1 MIKTYNAVF
10 NQAKNKGVYG
20 ISLVEDPAME
30 GNFIALSKETKVEFK
45 TVDEEQRILIG
56 LVLEPN
62 KPIYRNQDGEE
73 FNIIFSEDT
82 VKELSHNFF
91 KQGFQTN
98 SSIEHTSAIEG
109 VSFVESWIVEDS
121 KIDKSANFG
130 FSYPKGSW
138 LATMKVDSEEIW
150 EDYVKSGKVLG
161 FSVDAFVELE
171 EIKLNKHSNMDKT
184 ILEAIKDIPNAIKL
198 ALTPKET
205 KVELGSVKSA
215 DGQMEFFYDGETPE
229 PGMAVWML
237 GEDGET
243 RIPVPVGSHELEGG
257 GVLVISEE
265 GIIGAVE
272 AKADENQ
279 EVLTDTPAVAAPQ
292 ATAADVAAE
301 IKSVLI
307 KYTEDAKVERLE
319 FEKKLD
325 EKLEEMNGKLVKF
338 SKEPAAEP
346 IKSAPTQR
354 KAKGLTEFLNN
365 NL

>member
-1 MIKTYNAVF
+1 MIKTFNAVF
-10 NQAKNKGVYG
+10 NEAKNKGVYG

-30 GNFIALSKETKVEFK
+30 GNFIALSKDVKVEFK
-45 TVDEEQRILIG
+45 TVDEEQRILMG

-73 FNIIFSEDT
+73 FNIIFSEETIKD
-82 VKELSHNFF
+82 LSHNFF

-98 SSIEHTSAIEG
+98 SSIEHTNAIEG

-138 LATMKVDSEEIW
+138 IATMKVDSEEIW
-150 EDYVKSGKVLG
+150 QDYIKSGKVLG

-198 ALTPKET
+198 ALTPKE
-205 KVELGSVKSA
+205 KEIKLGSVKSA
-215 DGQMEFFYDGETPE
+215 DGNMEFFYDGETPE
-229 PGMAVWML
+229 AGMAVWML

-243 RIPVPVGSHELEGG
+243 RIPVPQGNHELEGG
-257 GVLVISEE
+257 GVLVVSEE

-272 AKADENQ
+272 AKADDNAEA
-279 EVLTDTPAVAAPQ
+279 LTDAPAVAPAQ

-307 KYTEDAKVERLE
+307 KYTEDAKAERLE
-319 FEKKLD
+319 FEADIKKQ
-325 EKLEEMNGKLVKF
+325 LEEMSGKLVEF
-338 SKEPAAEP
+338 SNEPASEV
-346 IKSAPTQR
+346 IKSVPTQG
-354 KAKGLTEFLNN
+354 KKGLTQFLNKH
-365 NL
+365 L

>member
-1 MIKTYNAVF
+1 
-10 NQAKNKGVYG
+10 
-20 ISLVEDPAME
+20 
-30 GNFIALSKETKVEFK
+30 
-45 TVDEEQRILIG
+45 
-56 LVLEPN
+56 VLEPN

-73 FNIIFSEDT
+73 FNIVFSEET
-82 VKELSHNFF
+82 VKDLSHNFF

-98 SSIEHTSAIEG
+98 SSIEHSGSIEG
-109 VSFVESWIVEDS
+109 VSFVESWIVEDP

-150 EDYVKSGKVLG
+150 QDYVKSGKVLG
-161 FSVDAFVELE
+161 FSVDAFVELQE
-171 EIKLNKHSNMDKT
+171 VNLNKHSNMEKT

-198 ALTPKET
+198 ALTPKEDP
-205 KVELGSVKSA
+205 KEKEVKLGSIKSG
-215 DGQMEFFYDGETPE
+215 DGQMEFFYEGETPE

-237 GEDGET
+237 GADGEE

-272 AKADENQ
+272 AKADDNAEALN
-279 EVLTDTPAVAAPQ
+279 DAPPAAAADQ

-307 KYTEDAKVERLE
+307 KYTEDAKAERLE
-319 FEKKLD
+319 FEKSIK
-325 EKLEEMNGKLVKF
+325 EELAGFKSELVTF
-338 SKEPAAEP
+338 SNEPAA
-346 IKSAPTQR
+346 KTVNSAPTQ
-354 KAKGLTEFLNN
+354 KNGKETFIEFLNN
-365 NL
+365 KK

>member
-10 NQAKNKGVYG
+10 NEAKNKGVYG

-30 GNFIALSKETKVEFK
+30 GNFIALSKEAKVEFK
-45 TVDEEQRILIG
+45 TIDEEQRILIG

-73 FNIIFSEDT
+73 FNIVFSEQT
-82 VKELSHNFF
+82 VKDLSHNFF

-98 SSIEHTSAIEG
+98 SSIEHSGSIEG
-109 VSFVESWIVEDS
+109 VSFVESWIVEDP

-161 FSVDAFVELE
+161 FSVDAFVELQE
-171 EIKLNKHSNMDKT
+171 VQLNKHDKMEVKEV
-184 ILEAIKDIPNAIKL
+184 LEAIKDIPNAIKL
-198 ALTPKET
+198 ALTPKEEEV
-205 KVELGSVKSA
+205 KLGSMKSG
-215 DGQMEFFYDGETPE
+215 DGQMEFFYEGETPE

-237 GEDGET
+237 DGDSED
-243 RIPVPVGSHELEGG
+243 RIPLPVGSHELEGG

-272 AKADENQ
+272 AKADDEGA
-279 EVLTDTPAVAAPQ
+279 ELDATPATAPQ

-307 KYTEDAKVERLE
+307 KYTEDAKAERLE
-319 FEKKLD
+319 FEKSIKA
-325 EKLEEMNGKLVKF
+325 ELETFKGELLEF
-338 SKEPAAEP
+338 SKEPAAEV
-346 IKSAPTQR
+346 IKSTPTQT
-354 KAKGLTEFLNN
+354 KGLTQFLNN
-365 NL
+365 KL